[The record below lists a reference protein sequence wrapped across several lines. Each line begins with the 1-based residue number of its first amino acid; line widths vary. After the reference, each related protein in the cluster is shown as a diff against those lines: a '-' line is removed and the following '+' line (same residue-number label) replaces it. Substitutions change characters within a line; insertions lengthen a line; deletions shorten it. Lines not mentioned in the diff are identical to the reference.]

1 MHYDGITAFLQSL
14 ETQFL
19 EAMNDE
25 LGHKLSV
32 EVFHPMCNLTNHLE
46 NLEYEIRNTKQI
58 IENRLDE
65 ARDLVKRAQ
74 SINPWGKTW
83 IVVLTIWIARSNFLS
98 VWFRRLA
105 CPLK

>member
-1 MHYDGITAFLQSL
+1 MHYDGITLFLQSL

-74 SINPWGKTW
+74 SINPWERHGFLFQQFGSHA
-83 IVVLTIWIARSNFLS
+83 LTFWVFGLGG
-98 VWFRRLA
+98 
-105 CPLK
+105 